1 MATLRDIRTR
11 IKGVKSTAKITSAM
25 KMVSFAKLKRAQN
38 FIESARPYFIGL
50 ETMLSNLVAATETEY
65 QHILTRTTDEV
76 RTVALIVIASD
87 RGLCG
92 SFNSNLFKFVN
103 QHIINDIN
111 IKYNNPTLKIISV
124 GRKSI
129 SVFRKTKH
137 EIIAEFPGIFSK
149 LEYSIAQSIVE
160 TVIEPFIN
168 KEIDRVLVFR
178 NKFVNVLKQEP
189 TMVTLLPI
197 ESDTIQ
203 LKKLPNAV
211 TTDYIYEPGVKEII
225 EELLPKIIDV
235 RVWRSL
241 LESNAAEQ
249 AARRVAMDNAT
260 RNAQDL
266 IKALELQYN
275 KERQAAITKEMLEI
289 VSGADALQG

>member
-1 MATLRDIRTR
+1 MATLRDIRSR

-25 KMVSFAKLKRAQN
+25 KMVSFSKLKRAQN

-50 ETMLSNLVAATETEY
+50 ETMLTNLTAATETEY
-65 QHILTRTTDEV
+65 QHPLTRPTANV
-76 RTVALIVIASD
+76 KTVAIIVIASD

-103 QHIINDIN
+103 QHIKDEIN
-111 IKYNNPTLKIISV
+111 IKYNNPNLKIIAV

-129 SVFRKTKH
+129 SVFKKGKN
-137 EIIAEFPGIFSK
+137 EVIAEFPGVFAK
-149 LEYSIAQSIVE
+149 LDYSIAQSIVE
-160 TVIEPFIN
+160 TVINPFIN

-178 NKFVNVLKQEP
+178 NRFINVLKQEP

-197 ESDTIQ
+197 ESDT
-203 LKKLPNAV
+203 LPVKKAPKSV
-211 TTDYIYEPGVKEII
+211 TTDYIYEPDVKKII
-225 EELLPKIIDV
+225 EELLPKIVDV

-260 RNAQDL
+260 RNANDL